1 MGLTSYDLV
10 VRNGK
15 VVTGVTQTWFE
26 TDIAVKDGRI
36 VRIGYLKNVS
46 SDVVIDVK
54 GRYVVPGF
62 IDMHNHSD
70 LSIIAYPEALNSL
83 MQGVTTLV
91 IGNCGFSAAPVL
103 PKSLNDIK
111 RFWSQLSLGISVD
124 ITWSSFDEYL
134 RTLETVKPAVNI
146 VPLVGHGTLRI
157 NVAGFNDY
165 LSNEDLEMMKELT
178 VDAMRA
184 GAFGISTG
192 LIYPPGSYASTNEL
206 VELAKVV
213 SSYGGIYST
222 HIRSESHRLLE
233 AVEEALEIGLKAGI
247 PVEISHLKAA
257 GRPNWG
263 KVKEVIDLVRK
274 YREYGVEVN
283 YDMYPYTAG
292 STSLIALLPQ
302 SLYRDGFDI
311 LISKLSDKGFRN
323 EVIKLVESSSDWE
336 NLLKIL
342 RWEDIVISYSGSCK
356 PCEGRSILELSR
368 ELGKDPYDIIFD
380 LICSDQGRT
389 LMVMHLMNEED
400 LIYGLKQPYS
410 LIGSDSLVIPLG
422 MGKPHP
428 RFFGTFPRVIKRY
441 VKDLGILSLEEAV
454 AKMSSI
460 PAQKLRL
467 NDRGIIAPGFK
478 ADLVVLDIKNIE
490 DRATFED
497 PNKYPVGIDYVIV
510 NGTISVS
517 EGKYV
522 GIRHGEVIKNPATS
536 SINQ

>member
-1 MGLTSYDLV
+1 
-10 VRNGK
+10 
-15 VVTGVTQTWFE
+15 
-26 TDIAVKDGRI
+26 
-36 VRIGYLKNVS
+36 
-46 SDVVIDVK
+46 
-54 GRYVVPGF
+54 
-62 IDMHNHSD
+62 
-70 LSIIAYPEALNSL
+70 
-83 MQGVTTLV
+83 
-91 IGNCGFSAAPVL
+91 
-103 PKSLNDIK
+103 
-111 RFWSQLSLGISVD
+111 
-124 ITWSSFDEYL
+124 FD
-134 RTLETVKPAVNI
+134 
-146 VPLVGHGTLRI
+146 
-157 NVAGFNDY
+157 DY

-311 LISKLSDKGFRN
+311 LISKLSDKGFRD

-342 RWEDIVISYSGSCK
+342 RWEDIVIAYSGSCK

-389 LMVMHLMNEED
+389 LMVMHFMNEED

-522 GIRHGEVIKNPATS
+522 GIRNGEVIKNPATS

>member
-1 MGLTSYDLV
+1 VVLTSYDLIL
-10 VRNGK
+10 RNGK
-15 VVTGVTQTWFE
+15 VITGVSQTWFE
-26 TDIAVKDGRI
+26 TDIAVRDGRI

-54 GRYVVPGF
+54 GKYVVPGF

-70 LSIIAYPEALNSL
+70 ISIIAFPEALNSL
-83 MQGVTTLV
+83 MQGVTTIV

-103 PKSLNDIK
+103 PKSLNDVK

-124 ITWSSFDEYL
+124 ITWNSFDEYL
-134 RTLETVKPAVNI
+134 RTLERIKPAVNI

-157 NVAGFNDY
+157 NAAGFTDY
-165 LSNEDLEMMKELT
+165 LSSEALGIMKELT
-178 VDAMRA
+178 VDAMKS

-192 LIYPPGSYASTNEL
+192 LIYPPSSYASINEL
-206 VELAKVV
+206 VELAKIV

-222 HIRSESHRLLE
+222 HIRSESHKLLD
-233 AVEEALEIGLKAGI
+233 AVKEALEVGLNARI

-257 GRPNWG
+257 GRSNWG
-263 KVKEVIDLVRK
+263 KVREVIDLIKK

-283 YDMYPYTAG
+283 YDIYPYTAG
-292 STSLIALLPQ
+292 STSLTALLPQ
-302 SLYRDGFDI
+302 PLYKDGLDK
-311 LISKLSDKGFRN
+311 LISKLSDKEFRE

-336 NLLKIL
+336 NLLSIL
-342 RWEDIVISYSGSCK
+342 RWDDIVISYSWSCK
-356 PCEGRSILELSR
+356 SCEGRNILELSR
-368 ELGKDPYDIIFD
+368 ELGKNPYDIIFD

-389 LMVMHLMNEED
+389 LMVMHFMSEED

-410 LIGSDSLVIPLG
+410 LIGSDSLVIPPG
-422 MGKPHP
+422 IGKPHP

-441 VKDLGILSLEEAV
+441 VKDLGILSLEEAI

-478 ADLVVLDIKNIE
+478 ADLVILDIKNVE

-497 PNKYPVGIDYVIV
+497 PNNYPAGIDYVIV
-510 NGTISVS
+510 NGSVSVS
-517 EGKYV
+517 EGEYV
-522 GIRHGEVIKNPATS
+522 KIRNGEVVKNPATLDIS
-536 SINQ
+536 

>member
-1 MGLTSYDLV
+1 
-10 VRNGK
+10 
-15 VVTGVTQTWFE
+15 
-26 TDIAVKDGRI
+26 
-36 VRIGYLKNVS
+36 
-46 SDVVIDVK
+46 
-54 GRYVVPGF
+54 
-62 IDMHNHSD
+62 
-70 LSIIAYPEALNSL
+70 
-83 MQGVTTLV
+83 
-91 IGNCGFSAAPVL
+91 
-103 PKSLNDIK
+103 
-111 RFWSQLSLGISVD
+111 
-124 ITWSSFDEYL
+124 
-134 RTLETVKPAVNI
+134 
-146 VPLVGHGTLRI
+146 
-157 NVAGFNDY
+157 
-165 LSNEDLEMMKELT
+165 
-178 VDAMRA
+178 
-184 GAFGISTG
+184 
-192 LIYPPGSYASTNEL
+192 
-206 VELAKVV
+206 
-213 SSYGGIYST
+213 
-222 HIRSESHRLLE
+222 LE
-233 AVEEALEIGLKAGI
+233 AVKEALEIGLKAGI

-263 KVKEVIDLVRK
+263 KVKEVIDLIRK

-311 LISKLSDKGFRN
+311 LISKLSDKGFRD

-517 EGKYV
+517 EGEYV
-522 GIRHGEVIKNPATS
+522 GIRNGEVIKNPATS

>member
-1 MGLTSYDLV
+1 MVLTSYDLIL
-10 VRNGK
+10 RNGK
-15 VVTGVTQTWFE
+15 VITGVSQTWFE
-26 TDIAVKDGRI
+26 TDIAVRDGRI

-54 GRYVVPGF
+54 GKYVVPGF

-70 LSIIAYPEALNSL
+70 ISIIAFPEALNSL
-83 MQGVTTLV
+83 MQGVTTIV

-103 PKSLNDIK
+103 PKSLNDVK

-124 ITWSSFDEYL
+124 ITWNSFDEYL
-134 RTLETVKPAVNI
+134 RTLERIKPAVNI

-157 NVAGFNDY
+157 NAAGFTDY
-165 LSNEDLEMMKELT
+165 LSSEALGIMKELT
-178 VDAMRA
+178 VDAMKS

-192 LIYPPGSYASTNEL
+192 LIYPPSSYASINEL
-206 VELAKVV
+206 VELAKIV

-222 HIRSESHRLLE
+222 HIRSESHKLLD
-233 AVEEALEIGLKAGI
+233 AVKEALEVGLNARL

-257 GRPNWG
+257 GRSNWG
-263 KVKEVIDLVRK
+263 KVREVIDLIKK

-283 YDMYPYTAG
+283 YDIYPYTAG
-292 STSLIALLPQ
+292 STSLTALLPQ
-302 SLYRDGFDI
+302 PLYKDGLDK
-311 LISKLSDKGFRN
+311 LISKLSDKEFRE

-336 NLLKIL
+336 NLLSIL
-342 RWEDIVISYSGSCK
+342 RWDDIVISYSWSCK
-356 PCEGRSILELSR
+356 SCEGRNILELSR
-368 ELGKDPYDIIFD
+368 ELGKNPYDIIFD

-389 LMVMHLMNEED
+389 LMVMHFMSEED

-410 LIGSDSLVIPLG
+410 LIGSDSLVIPPG
-422 MGKPHP
+422 IGKPHP

-441 VKDLGILSLEEAV
+441 VKDLGILSLEEAI

-478 ADLVVLDIKNIE
+478 ADLVILDIKNVE

-497 PNKYPVGIDYVIV
+497 PNNYPAGIDYVIV
-510 NGTISVS
+510 NGSVSVS
-517 EGKYV
+517 EGEYV
-522 GIRHGEVIKNPATS
+522 KIRNGEVVKNPATLDIS
-536 SINQ
+536 

>member
-1 MGLTSYDLV
+1 VVLTSYDLIL
-10 VRNGK
+10 RNGK
-15 VVTGVTQTWFE
+15 VITGVSQTWFE
-26 TDIAVKDGRI
+26 TDIAVRDGRI

-54 GRYVVPGF
+54 GKYVVPGF

-70 LSIIAYPEALNSL
+70 ISIIAFPEALNSL
-83 MQGVTTLV
+83 MQGVTTIV

-103 PKSLNDIK
+103 PKSLNDVK

-124 ITWSSFDEYL
+124 ITWNSFDEYL
-134 RTLETVKPAVNI
+134 RTLERIKPAVNI

-157 NVAGFNDY
+157 NAAGFTDY
-165 LSNEDLEMMKELT
+165 LSSEALGIMKELT
-178 VDAMRA
+178 VDAMKS

-192 LIYPPGSYASTNEL
+192 LIYPPSSYASINEL
-206 VELAKVV
+206 VELAKIV

-222 HIRSESHRLLE
+222 HIRSESHKLLD
-233 AVEEALEIGLKAGI
+233 AVKEALEVGLNARI

-257 GRPNWG
+257 GRSNWG
-263 KVKEVIDLVRK
+263 KVREVIDLIKK

-283 YDMYPYTAG
+283 YDIYPYTAG
-292 STSLIALLPQ
+292 STSLTALLPQ
-302 SLYRDGFDI
+302 PLYKDGLDK
-311 LISKLSDKGFRN
+311 LISKLSDKEFRE

-336 NLLKIL
+336 NLLSIL
-342 RWEDIVISYSGSCK
+342 RWDDIVISYSWSCK
-356 PCEGRSILELSR
+356 SCEGRNILELSR

-389 LMVMHLMNEED
+389 LMVMHFMSEED

-410 LIGSDSLVIPLG
+410 LIGSDSLVIPPG
-422 MGKPHP
+422 IGKPHP

-441 VKDLGILSLEEAV
+441 VKDLGILSLEEAI

-478 ADLVVLDIKNIE
+478 ADLVILDIKNVE

-497 PNKYPVGIDYVIV
+497 PNNYPAGIDYVIV
-510 NGTISVS
+510 NGSVSVS
-517 EGKYV
+517 EGEYV
-522 GIRHGEVIKNPATS
+522 KIRNGEVVKNPATLDIS
-536 SINQ
+536 

>member
-1 MGLTSYDLV
+1 VVLTSYDLIL
-10 VRNGK
+10 RNGK
-15 VVTGVTQTWFE
+15 VITGVSQTWFE
-26 TDIAVKDGRI
+26 TDIAVRDGRI

-54 GRYVVPGF
+54 GKYVVPGF

-70 LSIIAYPEALNSL
+70 ISIIAFPEALNSL
-83 MQGVTTLV
+83 MQGVTTIV

-103 PKSLNDIK
+103 PKSLNDVK

-124 ITWSSFDEYL
+124 ITWNSFDEYL
-134 RTLETVKPAVNI
+134 RTLERIKPAVNI

-157 NVAGFNDY
+157 NAAGFTDY
-165 LSNEDLEMMKELT
+165 LSSEALGIMKELT
-178 VDAMRA
+178 VDAMKS

-192 LIYPPGSYASTNEL
+192 LIYPPSSYASINEL
-206 VELAKVV
+206 VELAKIV

-222 HIRSESHRLLE
+222 HIRSESHKLLD
-233 AVEEALEIGLKAGI
+233 AVKEALEVGLNARL

-257 GRPNWG
+257 GRSNWG
-263 KVKEVIDLVRK
+263 KVREVIDLIKK

-283 YDMYPYTAG
+283 YDIYPYTAG
-292 STSLIALLPQ
+292 STSLTALLPQ
-302 SLYRDGFDI
+302 PLYKDGLDK
-311 LISKLSDKGFRN
+311 LISKLSDKEFRE

-336 NLLKIL
+336 NLLSIL
-342 RWEDIVISYSGSCK
+342 RWDDIVISYSWSCK
-356 PCEGRSILELSR
+356 SCEGRNILELSR
-368 ELGKDPYDIIFD
+368 ELGKNPYDIIFD

-389 LMVMHLMNEED
+389 LMVMHFMSEED

-410 LIGSDSLVIPLG
+410 LIGSDSLVIPPG
-422 MGKPHP
+422 IGKPHP

-441 VKDLGILSLEEAV
+441 VKDLGILSLEEAI

-478 ADLVVLDIKNIE
+478 ADLVILDIKNVE

-497 PNKYPVGIDYVIV
+497 PNNYPAGIDYVIV
-510 NGTISVS
+510 NGSVSVS
-517 EGKYV
+517 EGEYV
-522 GIRHGEVIKNPATS
+522 KIRNGEVVKNPATLDIS
-536 SINQ
+536 

>member
-1 MGLTSYDLV
+1 
-10 VRNGK
+10 
-15 VVTGVTQTWFE
+15 
-26 TDIAVKDGRI
+26 
-36 VRIGYLKNVS
+36 
-46 SDVVIDVK
+46 
-54 GRYVVPGF
+54 
-62 IDMHNHSD
+62 
-70 LSIIAYPEALNSL
+70 
-83 MQGVTTLV
+83 
-91 IGNCGFSAAPVL
+91 
-103 PKSLNDIK
+103 
-111 RFWSQLSLGISVD
+111 
-124 ITWSSFDEYL
+124 
-134 RTLETVKPAVNI
+134 
-146 VPLVGHGTLRI
+146 
-157 NVAGFNDY
+157 
-165 LSNEDLEMMKELT
+165 
-178 VDAMRA
+178 
-184 GAFGISTG
+184 
-192 LIYPPGSYASTNEL
+192 
-206 VELAKVV
+206 
-213 SSYGGIYST
+213 
-222 HIRSESHRLLE
+222 
-233 AVEEALEIGLKAGI
+233 
-247 PVEISHLKAA
+247 
-257 GRPNWG
+257 
-263 KVKEVIDLVRK
+263 
-274 YREYGVEVN
+274 
-283 YDMYPYTAG
+283 MYPYTAG

-311 LISKLSDKGFRN
+311 LISKLSDKGFRD

-342 RWEDIVISYSGSCK
+342 RWEDIVIAYSGSCK

-389 LMVMHLMNEED
+389 LMVMHFMNEED

-517 EGKYV
+517 EGEYV
-522 GIRHGEVIKNPATS
+522 GVRNGEVIKNLTT
-536 SINQ
+536 

>member
-1 MGLTSYDLV
+1 VVLTSYDLIL
-10 VRNGK
+10 RNGK
-15 VVTGVTQTWFE
+15 VITGVSQTWFE
-26 TDIAVKDGRI
+26 TDIAVRDGRI

-54 GRYVVPGF
+54 GKYVVPGF

-70 LSIIAYPEALNSL
+70 ISIIAFPEALNSL
-83 MQGVTTLV
+83 MQGVTTIV

-103 PKSLNDIK
+103 PKSLNDVK

-124 ITWSSFDEYL
+124 ITWNSFDEYL
-134 RTLETVKPAVNI
+134 RTLERIKPAVNI

-157 NVAGFNDY
+157 NAAGFTDY
-165 LSNEDLEMMKELT
+165 LSSEALGIMKELT
-178 VDAMRA
+178 VDAMKS

-192 LIYPPGSYASTNEL
+192 LIYPPSSYASINEL
-206 VELAKVV
+206 VELAKIV
-213 SSYGGIYST
+213 SGYGGIYST
-222 HIRSESHRLLE
+222 HIRSESHKLLD
-233 AVEEALEIGLKAGI
+233 AVKEALEVGLNARL

-257 GRPNWG
+257 GRSNWG
-263 KVKEVIDLVRK
+263 KVREVIDLIKK

-283 YDMYPYTAG
+283 YDIYPYTAG
-292 STSLIALLPQ
+292 STSLTALLPQ
-302 SLYRDGFDI
+302 PLYKDGLDK
-311 LISKLSDKGFRN
+311 LISKLSDKEFRE

-336 NLLKIL
+336 NLLSIL
-342 RWEDIVISYSGSCK
+342 RWDDIVISYSWSCK
-356 PCEGRSILELSR
+356 SCEGRNILELSR
-368 ELGKDPYDIIFD
+368 ELGKNPYDIIFD

-389 LMVMHLMNEED
+389 LMVMHFMSEED

-410 LIGSDSLVIPLG
+410 LIGSDSLVIPPG
-422 MGKPHP
+422 IGKPHP

-441 VKDLGILSLEEAV
+441 VKDLGILSLEEAI

-478 ADLVVLDIKNIE
+478 ADLVILDIKNVE

-497 PNKYPVGIDYVIV
+497 PNNYPAGIDYVIV
-510 NGTISVS
+510 NGSVSVS
-517 EGKYV
+517 EGEYV
-522 GIRHGEVIKNPATS
+522 KIRNGEVVKNPATLDIS
-536 SINQ
+536 

>member
-1 MGLTSYDLV
+1 VVLTSYDLIL
-10 VRNGK
+10 RNGK
-15 VVTGVTQTWFE
+15 VITGVSQTWFE
-26 TDIAVKDGRI
+26 TDIAVRDGRI

-54 GRYVVPGF
+54 GKYVVPGF

-70 LSIIAYPEALNSL
+70 ISIIAFPEALNSL
-83 MQGVTTLV
+83 MQGVTTIV

-103 PKSLNDIK
+103 PKSLNDVK

-124 ITWSSFDEYL
+124 ITWNSFDEYL
-134 RTLETVKPAVNI
+134 RTLERIKPAVNI

-157 NVAGFNDY
+157 NAAGFTDY
-165 LSNEDLEMMKELT
+165 LSSEALGIMKELT
-178 VDAMRA
+178 VDAMKS

-192 LIYPPGSYASTNEL
+192 LIYPPSSYASINEL
-206 VELAKVV
+206 VELAKIV

-222 HIRSESHRLLE
+222 HIRSESHKLLD
-233 AVEEALEIGLKAGI
+233 AVKEALEVGLNARL

-257 GRPNWG
+257 GRSNWG
-263 KVKEVIDLVRK
+263 KVREVIDLIKK

-283 YDMYPYTAG
+283 YDIYPYTAG
-292 STSLIALLPQ
+292 STSLTALLPQ
-302 SLYRDGFDI
+302 PLYKDGLDK
-311 LISKLSDKGFRN
+311 LISKLSDKEFRE

-336 NLLKIL
+336 NLLSIL
-342 RWEDIVISYSGSCK
+342 RWDDIVISYSWSCK
-356 PCEGRSILELSR
+356 SCEGRNILELSR

-389 LMVMHLMNEED
+389 LMVMHFMSEED

-410 LIGSDSLVIPLG
+410 LIGSDSLVIPPG
-422 MGKPHP
+422 IGKPHP

-441 VKDLGILSLEEAV
+441 VKDLGILSLEEAI

-478 ADLVVLDIKNIE
+478 ADLVILDIKNVE

-497 PNKYPVGIDYVIV
+497 PNNYPAGIDYVIV
-510 NGTISVS
+510 NGSVSVS
-517 EGKYV
+517 EGEYV
-522 GIRHGEVIKNPATS
+522 KIRNGEVVKNPATLDIS
-536 SINQ
+536 

>member
-1 MGLTSYDLV
+1 MVLTSYDLIL
-10 VRNGK
+10 RNGK
-15 VVTGVTQTWFE
+15 VITGVSQTWFE
-26 TDIAVKDGRI
+26 TDIAVRDGRI

-54 GRYVVPGF
+54 GKYVVPGF

-70 LSIIAYPEALNSL
+70 ISIIAFPEALNSL
-83 MQGVTTLV
+83 MQGVTTIV

-103 PKSLNDIK
+103 PKSLNDVK
-111 RFWSQLSLGISVD
+111 KFWSQLSLGISVD
-124 ITWSSFDEYL
+124 ITWNSFDEYL
-134 RTLETVKPAVNI
+134 RTLERIKPAVNI

-157 NVAGFNDY
+157 NAAGFTDY
-165 LSNEDLEMMKELT
+165 LSSEALGIMKELT
-178 VDAMRA
+178 VDAMKS

-192 LIYPPGSYASTNEL
+192 LIYPPSSYASINEL
-206 VELAKVV
+206 VELAKIV

-222 HIRSESHRLLE
+222 HIRSESHKLLD
-233 AVEEALEIGLKAGI
+233 AVKEALEVGLNARI

-257 GRPNWG
+257 GRSNWG
-263 KVKEVIDLVRK
+263 KVREVIDLIKK

-283 YDMYPYTAG
+283 YDIYPYTAG
-292 STSLIALLPQ
+292 STSLTALLPQ
-302 SLYRDGFDI
+302 PLYKDGLDK
-311 LISKLSDKGFRN
+311 LISKLSDKEFRE

-336 NLLKIL
+336 NLLSIL
-342 RWEDIVISYSGSCK
+342 RWDDIVISYSWSCK
-356 PCEGRSILELSR
+356 SCEGRNILELSK
-368 ELGKDPYDIIFD
+368 ELGKNPYDIIFD

-389 LMVMHLMNEED
+389 LMVMHFMSEED

-410 LIGSDSLVIPLG
+410 LIGSDSLVIPPG
-422 MGKPHP
+422 IGKPHP

-441 VKDLGILSLEEAV
+441 VKDLGILSLEEAI

-478 ADLVVLDIKNIE
+478 ADLVILDIKNVE

-497 PNKYPVGIDYVIV
+497 PNNYPAGIDYVIV
-510 NGTISVS
+510 NGSVSVS
-517 EGKYV
+517 EGEYV
-522 GIRHGEVIKNPATS
+522 KIRNGEVVKNPATLDIS
-536 SINQ
+536 

>member
-1 MGLTSYDLV
+1 MVLTSYDLIL
-10 VRNGK
+10 RNGK
-15 VVTGVTQTWFE
+15 VITGVSQTWFE
-26 TDIAVKDGRI
+26 TDIAVRDGRI

-54 GRYVVPGF
+54 GKYVVPGF

-70 LSIIAYPEALNSL
+70 ISIIAFPEALNSL
-83 MQGVTTLV
+83 MQGVTTIV

-103 PKSLNDIK
+103 PKSLNDVK

-124 ITWSSFDEYL
+124 ITWNSFDEYL
-134 RTLETVKPAVNI
+134 RTLERIKPAVNI

-157 NVAGFNDY
+157 NAAGFTDY
-165 LSNEDLEMMKELT
+165 LSSEALGIMKELT
-178 VDAMRA
+178 VDAMKS

-192 LIYPPGSYASTNEL
+192 LIYPPSSYASINEL
-206 VELAKVV
+206 VELAKIV
-213 SSYGGIYST
+213 SGYGGIYST
-222 HIRSESHRLLE
+222 HIRSESHKLLD
-233 AVEEALEIGLKAGI
+233 AVKEALEVGLNARL

-257 GRPNWG
+257 GRSNWG
-263 KVKEVIDLVRK
+263 KVREVIDLIKK

-283 YDMYPYTAG
+283 YDIYPYTAG
-292 STSLIALLPQ
+292 STSLTALLPQ
-302 SLYRDGFDI
+302 PLYKDGLDK
-311 LISKLSDKGFRN
+311 LISKLSDKEFRE

-336 NLLKIL
+336 NLLSIL
-342 RWEDIVISYSGSCK
+342 RWDDIVISYSWSCK
-356 PCEGRSILELSR
+356 SCEGRNILELSR
-368 ELGKDPYDIIFD
+368 ELGKNPYDIIFD

-389 LMVMHLMNEED
+389 LMVMHFMSEED

-410 LIGSDSLVIPLG
+410 LIGSDSLVIPPG
-422 MGKPHP
+422 IGKPHP

-441 VKDLGILSLEEAV
+441 VKDLGILSLEEAI

-478 ADLVVLDIKNIE
+478 ADLVILDIKNVE

-497 PNKYPVGIDYVIV
+497 PNNYPAGIDYVIV
-510 NGTISVS
+510 NGSVSVS
-517 EGKYV
+517 EGEYV
-522 GIRHGEVIKNPATS
+522 KIRNGEVVKNPATLDIS
-536 SINQ
+536 